1 MLNFLEMTNEQ
12 RALLALKFLC
22 DFGGRK
28 LITRDDF
35 DLWII
40 DNELAEDPGTDD
52 TRSAA
57 HKGFVQ
63 QRSNARRSLNNWG
76 KRLKEEDSFN
86 VILADDEHYRIVTWE
101 SSAEEFS
108 KNIGNLVKR
117 YAENKAKEVSKI
129 RRVVD
134 DKIKLG
140 ASNAEIDRLYQ
151 AIGLIE
157 GHAKQMTRR
166 IEAEIKRYNNAILFV
181 NKTAEA
187 MLEHIA
193 EADTE
198 GREEEAT
205 AA

>member
-12 RALLALKFLC
+12 RAILARAFLAHFSGC
-22 DFGGRK
+22 N
-28 LITRDDF
+28 LISRDNF

-40 DNELAEDPGTDD
+40 DNKMAEDPGTDD

-76 KRLKEEDSFN
+76 KRLPEEEAFN
-86 VILADDEHYRIVTWE
+86 ISVVDGERYRITTWE

-108 KNIGNLVKR
+108 KSIGNRVKR
-117 YAENKAKEVSKI
+117 YSDNKVREVSKI

-140 ASNAEIDRLYQ
+140 ANNDEIDKLYH

-157 GHAKQMTRR
+157 GHAKHMARR
-166 IEAEIKRYNNAILFV
+166 IDVEIVRFNTAIEFV

-187 MLEHIA
+187 MLEQLSEVDA
-193 EADTE
+193 E
-198 GREEEAT
+198 GRDN